1 MKARHFLL
9 KNVGLLTTTIK
20 ISKLKTMKHK
30 ITKQPKSIIEIEA
43 EIEAEMFEKYFE
55 KAFKNISEN
64 MEIDGFRKGKAPEN
78 IVLSKVPEMY
88 ILEEMAQL
96 AVSDHYPKIVL
107 DEKLD
112 VIDRPEISIT
122 KLARNNPLEFKIKT
136 TVMPEFTLGDYKKL
150 SKEINNEKE
159 EEIIVTDEEVENTIM
174 DIRKSRARNKQP
186 VSEIKPEGLQNSEQA
201 EADLPEF
208 NDEFVKAM
216 GPFEN
221 VIDFKEK
228 LKENLKLEKTNQAR
242 EKKRLKIVEKIIDT
256 TEIETPEILILS
268 EIEKIIQRM
277 ESDISQMGLK
287 FEDYLTQLK
296 KTREDLEK
304 DFRADAEKR
313 VKLGLILNK
322 LSKTENL
329 FPSKEEIEK
338 EANHIIEHYK
348 GADPDQV
355 RLYAENVLTNEK
367 VFQFLEEQK

>member
-1 MKARHFLL
+1 
-9 KNVGLLTTTIK
+9 
-20 ISKLKTMKHK
+20 MKHK

-43 EIEAEMFEKYFE
+43 ELEAEIFERYFE

-186 VSEIKPEGLQNSEQA
+186 VSEIKPEGSQNSEQA

-242 EKKRLKIVEKIIDT
+242 EKKRLKIVEKIIDA

-268 EIEKIIQRM
+268 EIGKIIQRM